1 MVEAVPKRA
10 KIGAFN
16 RLSGPLTMYIQGFA
30 SRGDSRMLKAL
41 AGLALMVSAA
51 PAWAASQPTD
61 FGVRTVT
68 GEAAVAS
75 EPAVIATGTQVDIR
89 SAASI
94 GSQWGRVTSTWRSPE
109 RNRRV
114 GGVRNSFHL
123 SGRAIDIARRP
134 GVSHWQIAAAFR
146 NAGYRLIESLD
157 EGDHSHF
164 AFGTGEGPVY
174 RPLNR
179 PQPQQAQQRTAATQW
194 RVVTAASAIL
204 K

>member
-1 MVEAVPKRA
+1 
-10 KIGAFN
+10 
-16 RLSGPLTMYIQGFA
+16 
-30 SRGDSRMLKAL
+30 MLKAF
-41 AGLALMVSAA
+41 AGTLLLLSAA
-51 PAWAASQPTD
+51 PVCAASPSTD
-61 FGVRTVT
+61 FGVRAVS
-68 GEAAVAS
+68 GEAAPTVEPVSEATRAVAS
-75 EPAVIATGTQVDIR
+75 ALTGGRINI
-89 SAASI
+89 SAAASL
-94 GSQWGRVTSTWRSPE
+94 GSQWGRVTSTWRSAE

-134 GVSHWQIAAAFR
+134 GVSHSQIAAAFR

-179 PQPQQAQQRTAATQW
+179 QQPQQQRSASTTTHW
-194 RVVTAASAIL
+194 RVGTAASAIL

>member
-1 MVEAVPKRA
+1 
-10 KIGAFN
+10 
-16 RLSGPLTMYIQGFA
+16 
-30 SRGDSRMLKAL
+30 MLKVL
-41 AGLALMVSAA
+41 AGLALAAGAA

-61 FGVRTVT
+61 FGVRAVS
-68 GEAAVAS
+68 GEAALAS
-75 EPAVIATGTQVDIR
+75 EPAA
-89 SAASI
+89 AASVATAAAVPGGRI
-94 GSQWGRVTSTWRSPE
+94 SLTAAASLGSQWGRVTSTWRSRE
-109 RNRRV
+109 HNRRV

-134 GVSHWQIAAAFR
+134 GVSHAQIAAAFR

-164 AFGTGEGPVY
+164 AFGTGAAAPSY
-174 RPLNR
+174 RPL
-179 PQPQQAQQRTAATQW
+179 QQQRTAATQW

>member
-1 MVEAVPKRA
+1 
-10 KIGAFN
+10 
-16 RLSGPLTMYIQGFA
+16 
-30 SRGDSRMLKAL
+30 MLKAL
-41 AGLALMVSAA
+41 AGILLVTSAA
-51 PAWAASQPTD
+51 PVWAASQPTN
-61 FGVRTVT
+61 FGVRTVSS
-68 GEAAVAS
+68 EAALMTERA
-75 EPAVIATGTQVDIR
+75 EPAASTAVTSGRISL
-89 SAASI
+89 SAAASL
-94 GSQWGRVTSTWRSPE
+94 GSKWGRVTSTWRSPE

-134 GVSHWQIAAAFR
+134 GVTHAQIAAAFR

-164 AFGTGEGPVY
+164 AFGTGAAPVY
-174 RPLNR
+174 RSLQA
-179 PQPQQAQQRTAATQW
+179 QPQQRTASTPW

>member
-1 MVEAVPKRA
+1 
-10 KIGAFN
+10 
-16 RLSGPLTMYIQGFA
+16 
-30 SRGDSRMLKAL
+30 MLKAF
-41 AGLALMVSAA
+41 AGTLLLMSAA
-51 PAWAASQPTD
+51 PVWAASSTTD
-61 FGVRTVT
+61 FGIRAVS
-68 GEAAVAS
+68 GEAALVAEPVS
-75 EPAVIATGTQVDIR
+75 EATRAVTSAVTGGRINI
-89 SAASI
+89 SAAASL
-94 GSQWGRVTSTWRSPE
+94 GSHWGRVTSTWRSPE
-109 RNRRV
+109 HNRRV
-114 GGVRNSFHL
+114 GGVRNSYHI

-179 PQPQQAQQRTAATQW
+179 PQPQQGQQRTASTQW

>member
-1 MVEAVPKRA
+1 VTSV
-10 KIGAFN
+10 
-16 RLSGPLTMYIQGFA
+16 LTGGRIN
-30 SRGDSRMLKAL
+30 L
-41 AGLALMVSAA
+41 SAA
-51 PAWAASQPTD
+51 ANL
-61 FGVRTVT
+61 
-68 GEAAVAS
+68 
-75 EPAVIATGTQVDIR
+75 
-89 SAASI
+89 
-94 GSQWGRVTSTWRSPE
+94 GSHWGRVTSTWRSPE
-109 RNRRV
+109 HNRRV
-114 GGVRNSFHL
+114 GGVRNSYHM

-134 GVSHWQIAAAFR
+134 GVTHWQIAAAFR

-179 PQPQQAQQRTAATQW
+179 QQPQQQAQRSASASTQW

>member
-1 MVEAVPKRA
+1 MFK
-10 KIGAFN
+10 AF
-16 RLSGPLTMYIQGFA
+16 
-30 SRGDSRMLKAL
+30 
-41 AGLALMVSAA
+41 AGTLLLMSAA
-51 PAWAASQPTD
+51 PAWAAASTTTD
-61 FGVRTVT
+61 FGVRAVS
-68 GEAAVAS
+68 GEAALMA
-75 EPAVIATGTQVDIR
+75 EPVSQATRAVTSAVSGGRINI
-89 SAASI
+89 SAAASL
-94 GSQWGRVTSTWRSPE
+94 GSHWGRVTSTWRSRE

-134 GVSHWQIAAAFR
+134 GVSHAQIAAAFR

-164 AFGTGEGPVY
+164 AFGTGGGPVY
-174 RPLNR
+174 RSLKPQS
-179 PQPQQAQQRTAATQW
+179 QPQQRAATTQW